1 MEFRCSLTLLEG
13 ISNWI
18 NNCLIPISRLDL
30 SAHVGKAVFVGKTWQ
45 GERGRGGVGRVD
57 TVGER
62 KTIGE
67 ESRSNTF
74 VEIASDEVVRARMA
88 FEMKT

>member
-1 MEFRCSLTLLEG
+1 M
-13 ISNWI
+13 
-18 NNCLIPISRLDL
+18 
-30 SAHVGKAVFVGKTWQ
+30 GKTWQ